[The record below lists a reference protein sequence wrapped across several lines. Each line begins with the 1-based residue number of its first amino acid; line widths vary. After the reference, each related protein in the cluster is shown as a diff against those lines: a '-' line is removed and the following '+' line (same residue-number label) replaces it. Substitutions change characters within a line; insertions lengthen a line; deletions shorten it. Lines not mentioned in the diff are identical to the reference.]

1 MNQAKVLFLLRA
13 PASLPPCPGPH
24 HLLKAAHLS
33 LWAARPFCGVFL
45 LGHRPA
51 QLSGSSPVLLA
62 PTGQGVVGGSG
73 GWKLSA
79 GFALLLSSQTLAGL
93 TSTGLHQDPSPT
105 PPPQPHSRGLF
116 RS

>member
-13 PASLPPCPGPH
+13 SAPLLPCPGPH

-33 LWAARPFCGVFL
+33 LWAACPSSGVFL

-62 PTGQGVVGGSG
+62 PTGQGVVGGGS

-79 GFALLLSSQTLAGL
+79 GFALPLSPQTLAGL
-93 TSTGLHQDPSPT
+93 ASTGLHQDPSLT
-105 PPPQPHSRGLF
+105 PPPQPRSPGLF
-116 RS
+116 QS